1 MRHDIITF
9 GSATLDVFLKSKDFL
24 VRKEKKFVTGKG
36 ICFPFASKV
45 DIKDVFFSTG
55 GGGTN
60 VAATFSNQGFKVAYC
75 GKIGKDIFGKEIL
88 KDLKKFKI
96 DTRSVLETGE
106 KPTNCSIIFSFGKD
120 RTVFV
125 YRGASEIL
133 KKEEIPWK
141 EFKANWFYLAPL
153 SGKLA
158 NLFGPLVNFAKEN
171 KIKVACNPGNSQIN
185 LNKNSLKS
193 ILSKIDILIL
203 NQEEASLLTQIP
215 YQKEKEVFKKLDEMI
230 PGIAVMTKGRG
241 GVIVSDGEYIFEAGI
256 LPSKTIEKTGAG
268 DAFSSGFVVGF
279 IKKGDIPCAIQL
291 GTANATS
298 CVQEI
303 GAKAGL
309 LKKGQPW
316 PKVKVVKTKLK

>member
-1 MRHDIITF
+1 MKYDIITF
-9 GSATLDVFLKSKDFL
+9 GSGTLDVFVKSRDF
-24 VRKEKKFVTGKG
+24 RIKREKRFLTGKG

-45 DIKDVFFSTG
+45 DIKDIFFSTG

-75 GKIGKDIFGKEIL
+75 GKIGKDIFGEKIL

-96 DTRSVLETGE
+96 DTRFVFETEE
-106 KPTNCSIIFSFGKD
+106 KPTNCSIVFSFGKD

-125 YRGASEIL
+125 YREASEIL

-158 NLFGPLVNFAKEN
+158 NLFAPLVNFAEKN
-171 KIKVACNPGNSQIN
+171 KIKIACNPGNSQI
-185 LNKNSLKS
+185 SLGKKFLKP
-193 ILSKIDILIL
+193 IFSKIDILIL
-203 NQEEASLLTQIP
+203 NQEEASLLTQVP
-215 YQKEKEVFKKLDEMI
+215 YRKEKEVFKKLDKMI
-230 PGIAVMTKGRG
+230 PGIAVMTKGKE
-241 GVIVSDGEYIFEAGI
+241 GVIVSDGKYIFEAGI
-256 LPSKTIEKTGAG
+256 PSSKCIEKTGAG
-268 DAFSSGFVVGF
+268 DAFSSGFIVGF
-279 IKKGDIPCAIQL
+279 IKKGDIPYAIQL

-298 CVQEI
+298 CVQKI

-316 PKVKVVKTKLK
+316 PKIKVTKTKLK